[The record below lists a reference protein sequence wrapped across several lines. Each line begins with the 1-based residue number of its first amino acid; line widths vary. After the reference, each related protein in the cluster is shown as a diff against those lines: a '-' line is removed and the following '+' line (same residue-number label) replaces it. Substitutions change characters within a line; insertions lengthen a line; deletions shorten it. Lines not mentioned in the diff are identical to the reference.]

1 MAVKSR
7 RNVEVVVGERVLNI
21 EATKFNM
28 RRVVKLKL
36 RNRV

>member
-7 RNVEVVVGERVLNI
+7 RNVEVVVGEQALNN

-28 RRVVKLKL
+28 RRVVKIKL
-36 RNRV
+36 RHRV